1 MSIHRRRNI
10 VNQIKEKVM
19 EGTNTEVNFQRGR
32 GVEVGRGDQGG
43 TGEGG
48 PAGQLV
54 GRNVDCLQQLFEE
67 QKEL

>member
-1 MSIHRRRNI
+1 
-10 VNQIKEKVM
+10 M

-32 GVEVGRGDQGG
+32 GVEVGR
-43 TGEGG
+43 GEGG